1 VRLVHR
7 SVLNKIKALAG
18 KKSIQLCK
26 VGPIWCTF
34 EGCISSQKVGKL
46 QGLPEHLFLQ
56 R

>member
-1 VRLVHR
+1 MRLVHR

-18 KKSIQLCK
+18 KQSIQLCK
-26 VGPIWCTF
+26 VGPIRCTF
-34 EGCISSQKVGKL
+34 EGSLQKVGKL